1 MTRRGVLAAIFGLWA
16 GQAAA
21 KRGPRAT
28 VLTFHPPWLSQVAID
43 AMVLRGQALYLKL
56 WGRQAW

>member
-21 KRGPRAT
+21 KRGPKAT
-28 VLTFHPPWLSQVAID
+28 VLTFQPWWLKQPAID
-43 AMVLRGQALYLKL
+43 AMVLRGQALYLRL
-56 WGRQAW
+56 WGRPA